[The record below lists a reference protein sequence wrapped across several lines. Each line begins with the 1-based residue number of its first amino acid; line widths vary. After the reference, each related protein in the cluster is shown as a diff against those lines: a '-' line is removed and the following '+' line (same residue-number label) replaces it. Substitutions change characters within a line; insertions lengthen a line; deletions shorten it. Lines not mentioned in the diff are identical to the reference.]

1 MKLTL
6 RMVTVMT
13 LMMVTVMTLMVMKMV
28 TKWFWR
34 TMVTGGPPERAT
46 DGSCVLNNAQHPI
59 FMVTMMLM
67 MIIMVVVVM
76 IMLGTSDKADD
87 KMVLPPEERA
97 TDGLCVC
104 STTNLYGDGDDS
116 KFTQLNL
123 ITNFNFHHQSRIV
136 LCNIDDRQ
144 K

>member
-1 MKLTL
+1 M
-6 RMVTVMT
+6 
-13 LMMVTVMTLMVMKMV
+13 
-28 TKWFWR
+28 
-34 TMVTGGPPERAT
+34 
-46 DGSCVLNNAQHPI
+46 
-59 FMVTMMLM
+59 
-67 MIIMVVVVM
+67 VVM

-87 KMVLPPEERA
+87 KMVLPPEKRA
-97 TDGLCVC
+97 TDGLCAEQS
-104 STTNLYGDGDDS
+104 STPNLYGDGDDS